1 VDYANRVRSSELEPG
16 SVALLLRPIESR
28 LEMFRVMK
36 GQTDAIA
43 REKKANQDA
52 KDLIVGRGAAEEQ
65 RKAEVQ
71 RLVRDCT
78 RYAKAGDYAAAE
90 KAALQA
96 KQLDPDNEGVGVL
109 AQMVKMQRPGKEQRA
124 SKEKKERFNNG
135 GRTARVEP

>member
-1 VDYANRVRSSELEPG
+1 VAPTTLPILAEAMRRGTFQKLRRDGLKDHADAQAACARGETDVAIHMLVDSANRVRSSELEPG

-71 RLVRDCT
+71 RLVPDCAP
-78 RYAKAGDYAAAE
+78 YG
-90 KAALQA
+90 QA
-96 KQLDPDNEGVGVL
+96 RRH
-109 AQMVKMQRPGKEQRA
+109 A
-124 SKEKKERFNNG
+124 
-135 GRTARVEP
+135 T